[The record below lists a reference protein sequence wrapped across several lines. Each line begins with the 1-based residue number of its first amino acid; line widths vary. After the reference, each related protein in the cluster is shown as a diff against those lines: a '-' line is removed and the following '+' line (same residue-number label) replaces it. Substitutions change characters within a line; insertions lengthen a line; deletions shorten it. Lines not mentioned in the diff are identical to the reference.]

1 METIKYVTNPSE
13 LPESLPVDGLL
24 MNGTGDELELG
35 GGSVGDI
42 TSFEGTVTGSSLSE
56 LADFA
61 NRCACVGA
69 LLSHDNGTF
78 TIWNGDNTAAGY
90 WDPQATETSSPSTQ
104 YGTVIAVCAGKGL
117 WVAKDAVDAEN
128 GYLFAPDGTDLYNYF
143 LKTCVTGSGWDNTQH
158 ILTNYYVGHES
169 TYEGTIW
176 GWMKGVESENLVLA
190 NHLFIPNAEELR
202 KVCFNTMDDV
212 YTGQQDESETSQ
224 SFQYSRNIGVLLGLA
239 KGSFWSSSQYCD
251 GYLSAFYV
259 SFYNGNVYGNG
270 KFSGYYSLALLHFD
284 ALA

>member
-69 LLSHDNGTF
+69 LLSHNNGTF
-78 TIWNGDNTAAGY
+78 TIWNGDSTAADY
-90 WDPQATETSSPSTQ
+90 WDPQATTTSEPSTQ

-117 WVAKDAVDAEN
+117 WVAKDAVDGEN
-128 GYLFAPDGTDLYNYF
+128 SYTFAPSESDLYTYF

-176 GWMKGVESENLVLA
+176 GWMKGVESENSVLA

-224 SFQYSRNIGVLLGLA
+224 NFQYSRNIGVLLGLTDDY
-239 KGSFWSSSQYCD
+239 FWSSSQYCND
-251 GYLSAFYV
+251 C
-259 SFYNGNVYGNG
+259 NGAYCVNFGNG
-270 KFSGYYSLALLHFD
+270 YVNYPVKGSVCYSLALLHFD

>member
-24 MNGTGDELELG
+24 MNGTGNELELG

-42 TSFEGTVTGSSLSE
+42 TSFEGTVTGSSLAE

-78 TIWNGDNTAAGY
+78 TIWNGDSTAAGY

-117 WVAKDAVDAEN
+117 WVAKDAVDAKN
-128 GYLFAPDGTDLYNYF
+128 SYTFAPSDTDLYNAF
-143 LKTCVTGSGWDNTQH
+143 LKSCVTGNGWDNTQH
-158 ILTNYYVGHES
+158 ILTNYYNDHVEN
-169 TYEGTIW
+169 YEGTIW
-176 GWMKGVESENLVLA
+176 KWMKGVESNNSILA

-212 YTGQQDESETSQ
+212 YTGQSDVSEDSQ
-224 SFQYSRNIGVLLGLA
+224 SFGYSRNIGVLLGLTDD
-239 KGSFWSSSQYCD
+239 SFWSSSQCCNDCYCAYYVDFYSGCVNFSGKD
-251 GYLSAFYV
+251 G
-259 SFYNGNVYGNG
+259 
-270 KFSGYYSLALLHFD
+270 GYYSLALLHFD